1 MSNISFDI
9 NEAKKIMYDICS
21 NGRVSNYSKL
31 YRSTNER
38 LSKIL
43 SMYDFKDKNVL
54 SVLASSDQLLS
65 SYFLGA
71 KNVDSFDS
79 NVLTFYY
86 FYLRKWCMIYT
97 KKHYLSADNVILI
110 DAVYEFGYENSDAQR
125 FWLEVL
131 SADYTHSLYYSKLFF
146 KPSVEYTVPFSDDI
160 DKMIELIKYKEP
172 NYRQINLFNK
182 QEFDDKYDI
191 IVMSNILEYA
201 HEAEDDDLFYHETLC
216 KNLCDALNDDGIIIC
231 SNILDDGHDN
241 NEIYSKF
248 FDFSDGALS
257 SPSDIS
263 RGKHLAY
270 TYTKKKH

>member
-86 FYLRKWCMIYT
+86 FYLRKWCMMYT
-97 KKHYLSADNVILI
+97 KK
-110 DAVYEFGYENSDAQR
+110 
-125 FWLEVL
+125 
-131 SADYTHSLYYSKLFF
+131 TLF
-146 KPSVEYTVPFSDDI
+146 E
-160 DKMIELIKYKEP
+160 
-172 NYRQINLFNK
+172 
-182 QEFDDKYDI
+182 
-191 IVMSNILEYA
+191 
-201 HEAEDDDLFYHETLC
+201 C
-216 KNLCDALNDDGIIIC
+216 
-231 SNILDDGHDN
+231 
-241 NEIYSKF
+241 
-248 FDFSDGALS
+248 
-257 SPSDIS
+257 
-263 RGKHLAY
+263 
-270 TYTKKKH
+270 